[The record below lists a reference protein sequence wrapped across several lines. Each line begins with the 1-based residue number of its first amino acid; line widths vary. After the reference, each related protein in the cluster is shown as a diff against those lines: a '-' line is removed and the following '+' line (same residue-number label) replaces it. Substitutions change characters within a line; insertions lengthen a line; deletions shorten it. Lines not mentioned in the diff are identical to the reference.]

1 MTENSHRL
9 YHTLFDA
16 AGDSIIVCSVEGLA
30 IECNQATLDLFACTR
45 EQIIGTSPISW
56 SPEFQPSGRRSDEM
70 APEIFARAK
79 AGEVVHFEWEN
90 RRTDGKALP
99 VDVTVR
105 STRMDDD
112 EIFVIISR
120 DISDRKQAEAL
131 RQEAQDRFRH
141 LTELVPGVVYQF
153 QLRPDG
159 SFCMPYVSDAFQ
171 QMFRLSADEVRV
183 DASKAVMR
191 AHPDDLEGVMA
202 SIQTSAKNMTPWQ
215 HEYRLQFDDGTE
227 SWVFGNSRPHR
238 EVDGSVLW
246 HGFITDITERKL
258 AEEALRESEARLRA
272 VFEQAAV
279 GVAVLETATGRFVR
293 INNKYCEMLG
303 YDESEMLHLDFQTIT
318 HPADLEGDLSR
329 MERLK
334 SGRIREFEMEKR
346 YWHKDGHLLWVTL
359 SVSPLWAPGQQ
370 PTFHLAIVQDITER
384 KLAEAELVEHRGHLE
399 QLVSARTVELTQ
411 ARDDAEA
418 ANRAKSV
425 FLANMS
431 HELRTPM
438 SGVLGMT
445 DLALRS
451 ATDPK
456 QIGWLNKSKG
466 AAKHLLEI
474 INDILDIS
482 KIESDRLT
490 LEEKNFP
497 LAQVIDHT
505 LQMQEAAAQAK
516 GLILSRE
523 IDPSLPD
530 LLCGDA
536 MRLKQ
541 ILINFTG
548 NAIKFSERGRIAVH
562 ARRIEEDSQSLLL
575 RIEVTDQGVGIS
587 PEQQARLF
595 KAFIQADDSMS
606 RKYGGTGLGLVI
618 SKRIALLMGGDAGVI
633 SQEGQGSTFWATVR
647 LRRAMADAPADV
659 VSVGDSVRQI
669 LMQKFAGWRVLV
681 VEDDPLSQEVEIA
694 LLANVGLVPD
704 LARNGKEALDKAC
717 AGSYALIL
725 MDVQM
730 PVMNGLEATR
740 AIRQLPG
747 MTDIPILAMTAN
759 AFDEDRAECLAAGM
773 NAHVAKPMEPDRFYA
788 TLLEW
793 LQKSAGTARK

>member
-1 MTENSHRL
+1 MRRNRGIRSGLRRNSGAGRASLSAANSVVPVRNNVTRCKKTEVVLCKLLASSLLLDQWRALERVRMTESNVLERYSHRL

-16 AGDSIIVCSVEGLA
+16 AGDAIIVCSVEGLA
-30 IECNQATLDLFACTR
+30 IECNQATLELFACAR
-45 EQIIGTSPISW
+45 EQMIGSSPITW
-56 SPEFQPSGRRSDEM
+56 SPEFQPEGRRSDEM
-70 APEIFARAK
+70 APEIFSRAK
-79 AGEVVHFEWEN
+79 AGEVVRFEWEN
-90 RRTDGKALP
+90 RRADGKPLP

-105 STRMDDD
+105 FATIDGD

-120 DISDRKQAEAL
+120 DISDRKQAKAL
-131 RQEAQDRFRH
+131 RQDALDRFRR

-191 AHPDDLEGVMA
+191 AHPDDLEGVTA
-202 SIQTSAKNMTPWQ
+202 SIQASARNMTPWQ
-215 HEYRLQFDDGTE
+215 HEYRLQFDDATE
-227 SWVFGNSRPHR
+227 CWVFGNSRPHR
-238 EVDGSVLW
+238 EADGSVLW

-258 AEEALRESEARLRA
+258 AEVE
-272 VFEQAAV
+272 
-279 GVAVLETATGRFVR
+279 
-293 INNKYCEMLG
+293 
-303 YDESEMLHLDFQTIT
+303 
-318 HPADLEGDLSR
+318 
-329 MERLK
+329 LK
-334 SGRIREFEMEKR
+334 A
-346 YWHKDGHLLWVTL
+346 H
-359 SVSPLWAPGQQ
+359 
-370 PTFHLAIVQDITER
+370 R
-384 KLAEAELVEHRGHLE
+384 KHLE
-399 QLVSARTVELTQ
+399 KLVVARTAELTQ
-411 ARDDAEA
+411 SRDDAET

-445 DLALRS
+445 DLALRC

-456 QIGWLNKSKG
+456 QIDWLNKSKG
-466 AAKHLLEI
+466 AAKHLLDV

-497 LAQVIDHT
+497 LAQTIDHV
-505 LQMQEAAAQAK
+505 LQMQDASAQAK
-516 GLILSRE
+516 GLTLSLD
-523 IDPSLPD
+523 IDPTLPD

-536 MRLKQ
+536 LRLRQ

-548 NAIKFSERGRIAVH
+548 NAIKFSERGGVVVH
-562 ARRIEEDSQSLLL
+562 ARRVEEDTQSILL

-595 KAFIQADDSMS
+595 KPFIQADDSMN

-633 SQEGQGSTFWATVR
+633 SQEGQGSTFWVTVR
-647 LRRAMADAPADV
+647 LRRATADAPADV

-669 LMQKFAGWRVLV
+669 LVQKFAGWRVLV

-717 AGSYALIL
+717 TGSYAMIL

-730 PVMNGLEATR
+730 PVMNGIEATR

-747 MTDIPILAMTAN
+747 MADIPILAMTAN
-759 AFDEDRAECLAAGM
+759 VFDEDRAECRAAGM
-773 NAHVAKPMEPDRFYA
+773 SAHVAKPMEPDRFYA

-793 LQKSAGTARK
+793 LQKSAGTDSENLP